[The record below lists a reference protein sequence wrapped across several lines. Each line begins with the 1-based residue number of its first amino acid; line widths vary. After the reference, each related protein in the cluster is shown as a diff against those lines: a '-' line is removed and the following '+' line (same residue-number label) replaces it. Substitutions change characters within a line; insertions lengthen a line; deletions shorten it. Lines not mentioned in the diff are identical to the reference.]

1 MIMIKGRMDRRWSD
15 FTMEDVQKLSDMTPV
30 ERYTYNNLAGEYT
43 PPFTE
48 KLADKQMRI
57 VISSHKYYD
66 YKFRGIHGLQWSA
79 DNEKIHEEF
88 YQALELPGADGIILV
103 QHYCKGS
110 VPPTVHTLVLDL
122 NTGLATVC
130 VASAGVPTAP
140 REIQREFFFGLIEGY
155 EDPKIR
161 HEFTEDMVGKAI
173 YWTYRREPLVRI
185 KHIYTAPLYYTYQM
199 TNEQGQCWVAS
210 NPADFIKIADQVYV
224 FSFVE
229 ERQAGTQG
237 FFLINLKNLHDVGSF
252 FGIQAHGMECC
263 MFGAKGEFSSPYAWD
278 WCEKRKAEPN

>member
-1 MIMIKGRMDRRWSD
+1 MIKGRMDRRWSD
-15 FTMEDVQKLSDMTPV
+15 FTMEDVQKLSDMTPP
-30 ERYTYNNLAGEYT
+30 ERYTYNRLAGEYT

-48 KLADKQMRI
+48 KLAGRQIKI
-57 VISSHKYYD
+57 GISPNKYFIYD
-66 YKFRGIHGLQWSA
+66 FRGFHELEWSE
-79 DNEKIHEEF
+79 NQERGREEF
-88 YQALELPGADGIILV
+88 YQALELPGKDGIFLV

-130 VASAGVPTAP
+130 AAHAGVSKAP
-140 REIQREFFFGLIEGY
+140 REIERQFFFGLIDGY
-155 EDPKIR
+155 KDPGIR
-161 HEFTEDMVGKAI
+161 HGFTEDMVGKAI
-173 YWTYRREPLVRI
+173 YWTYRKEPLVRI

-199 TNEQGQCWVAS
+199 TNEQDQCWVAS
-210 NPADFIKIADQVYV
+210 NPADFLKITDQVYV

-237 FFLINLKNLHDVGSF
+237 FFLINMDNLHDVGSF

-263 MFGAKGEFSSPYAWD
+263 MFGAKGELSSPYAWD
-278 WCEKRKAEPN
+278 WCETRTEK